1 MHLSTVT
8 RHRLTRIKSRAIAES
23 QAPLP
28 PKVQAYLTG
37 APVEPEGGSEIPA
50 EVPEGGERRRFG
62 RVTLA
67 ANVLVR
73 RLGGFNFEVAV
84 GDISAGGCRV
94 VLLEPCEVGDPV
106 ITRLPQIEP
115 LGSRVRWARGTTTGL
130 EFLTTLHPA
139 VFDSLLARLAPA
151 TA

>member
-1 MHLSTVT
+1 MHLSKTSQD
-8 RHRLTRIKSRAIAES
+8 RLARIRNRAIAER

-37 APVEPEGGSEIPA
+37 TPIAPEIASETPA

-84 GDISAGGCRV
+84 KDISAGGCRV
-94 VLLEPCEVGDPV
+94 VLLEPCEAGDPV

-130 EFLTTLHPA
+130 EFLTALHPA
-139 VFDSLLARLAPA
+139 VFDCLLTRLVSTP
-151 TA
+151 T